1 MSASAPAM
9 ADETSLPPA
18 GLNEP
23 FAIVS
28 WLVERLADGGRLLL
42 LTDYDGTLS
51 PLVDSPG
58 EAWLPHAVRDDLRVL
73 ARRPR
78 IHLGVVSGR
87 DLADLRERVSVPDA
101 TYAGCHG
108 LEIEGRGMSFQHPDA
123 VAQQDA
129 LGAISRQLTRR
140 ASTVPGMLVEPKR
153 YGLAVHYRRVAP
165 DQRRRVEA
173 EILSAMR
180 QDGSRFKVFH
190 GSHVIEI
197 QPQVA
202 WTKGDC
208 VLWIR
213 DVVERASPTPLSVLY
228 MGDDWT
234 DEHAFEALGRSA
246 ITIRV
251 GGVAPAS
258 RAAYRVPDV
267 ACVQWLLAELAA
279 RTRESR
285 A

>member
-1 MSASAPAM
+1 M
-9 ADETSLPPA
+9 
-18 GLNEP
+18 NEP
-23 FAIVS
+23 SRIVD
-28 WLVERLADGGRLLL
+28 WLVERLTDGGRLLL

-51 PLVDSPG
+51 ALTDSPG
-58 EAWLPHAVRDDLRVL
+58 EAWLPDAVRADLQSL

-87 DLADLRERVSVPDA
+87 DLGDLRGRVSVRGV

-108 LEIEGRGMSFQHPDA
+108 LEIDGPGMSFEHPDA
-123 VAQQDA
+123 VAQQETLD
-129 LGAISRQLTRR
+129 AISRRLQSR
-140 ASTVPGMLVEPKR
+140 APTVPGMLVEPKR
-153 YGLAVHYRRVAP
+153 FGLAVHYRRVAP

-173 EILSAMR
+173 EMARAIR
-180 QDGSRFKVFH
+180 QDGSRLKIFH

-197 QPQVA
+197 QPQVG

-213 DVVERASPTPLSVLY
+213 DVVERAAPTPLSVLY

-234 DEHAFEALGRSA
+234 DEHAFEALDARA
-246 ITIRV
+246 ITIKV
-251 GGVAPAS
+251 GAATPAS
-258 RAAYRVPDV
+258 RATYRLPDV
-267 ACVQWLLAELAA
+267 TSVQRLLSELAA
-279 RTRESR
+279 RTREGM

>member
-1 MSASAPAM
+1 M
-9 ADETSLPPA
+9 T
-18 GLNEP
+18 EP
-23 FAIVS
+23 SHIVS
-28 WLVERLADGGRLLL
+28 WLVDRLADGGRLLL

-58 EAWLPHAVRDDLRVL
+58 DAWLPDAVRADLQAL
-73 ARRPR
+73 ARCPR

-87 DLADLRERVSVPDA
+87 DLADLRARVTVCGA

-108 LEIEGRGMSFQHPDA
+108 LEIEGPGMSFQHPEA
-123 VAQQDA
+123 AAQQNT
-129 LGAISRQLTRR
+129 LGAISRELTRR
-140 ASTVPGMLVEPKR
+140 APTVPGMLVEPKR
-153 YGLAVHYRRVAP
+153 FGLAVHYRRVAP

-173 EILSAMR
+173 ELARAIR
-180 QDGSRFKVFH
+180 QDGSRLRIFH

-213 DVVERASPTPLSVLY
+213 DVVEGASSTPLSVLY

-234 DEHAFEALGRSA
+234 DEHAFEALGARA

-251 GGVAPAS
+251 GADVPAS
-258 RAAYRVPDV
+258 HAAYRVQDV
-267 ACVQWLLAELAA
+267 ASVQRLLAELAA
-279 RTRESR
+279 RTREGTP
-285 A
+285 